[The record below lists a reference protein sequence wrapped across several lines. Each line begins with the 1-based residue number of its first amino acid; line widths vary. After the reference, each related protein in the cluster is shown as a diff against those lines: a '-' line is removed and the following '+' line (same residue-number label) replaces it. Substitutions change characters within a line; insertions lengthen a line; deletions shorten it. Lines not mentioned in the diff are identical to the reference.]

1 MEEKTMTARF
11 NDEEIIKTIVNSDG
25 TIELVTLDIDGEEI
39 THNFNVS
46 LPLCEITFI
55 NNSSQECTISN
66 PILLENG
73 FTEKTFKLNPGE
85 SRKIT
90 ANYGTTDGNMWGV
103 SPVITPVELQAAA
116 SNPVNGVPY
125 LHALII
131 TDPAEDSSYTCTIT
145 DA

>member
-25 TIELVTLDIDGEEI
+25 TIELITLDIDGEEI
-39 THNFNVS
+39 IHNFDVS
-46 LPLCEITFI
+46 LPECEITFI
-55 NNSSQECTISN
+55 NNSSQVCKITN

-73 FTEKTFKLNPGE
+73 FSAKTFELNPGE
-85 SRKIT
+85 SSEIK

-103 SPVITPVELQAAA
+103 SPAITPPEVEGTA

-125 LHALII
+125 VHALII